1 MGLVAPWLIAAAVLA
16 AAIVVVVAFLALCFR
31 VVVPTNAVHIV
42 QSGRRTT
49 SFGKDMGGNTYYKWP
64 SWVPHFGVRV
74 SILPLSVFRVELES
88 YAAYDKGR
96 LPFVLDVLAFFRI
109 SDPSKA
115 AERLSSIAELDGQLQ
130 GIMQGVVRTI
140 LANSEI
146 EDILGKRAEFSDA
159 FTKEVAT
166 QLPQWG
172 VETVKNIEL
181 MDIRDGAE
189 SHVIEQ
195 IMAKKKSFIEMES
208 RVAVA
213 TNTKTAQTAE
223 IDNQREV
230 AIRNQEAQETIGV
243 RTAQKDRTIGI
254 SVQQSQQAVKQE
266 AKNTATAE
274 MAIQEVQQVRTA
286 EIQRGVQLVA
296 ADQEKQTAIIKADG
310 ERQRTVIQ
318 ADAQK
323 QQRVISA
330 EGIKVETI
338 TVAEGN
344 LESATLSAKGVEA
357 QGLAKGAAEQAVL
370 MAPVNAQITL
380 AKEIGGNEGYQTYL
394 IRVKDIEAGQAV
406 GIAQADAMKVADIK
420 IIANAGTPGDG
431 IKSVG
436 DLFTSRG
443 GLAVGAALEGL
454 GNTETGAAVLKT
466 ITGDKK

>member
-1 MGLVAPWLIAAAVLA
+1 MNFVNSHMMFIGAFVAAV
-16 AAIVVVVAFLALCFR
+16 VALSLLMALFFR

-42 QSGRRTT
+42 QSGKKTT
-49 SFGKDMGGNTYYKWP
+49 SYGKDMGGNTYYKWP

-146 EDILGKRAEFSDA
+146 EDILGKRAEFSEA

-181 MDIRDGAE
+181 MDIRDGND

-223 IDNQREV
+223 IENQREV
-230 AIRNQEAQETIGV
+230 AMRNQEAQETIGV

-254 SVQQSQQAVKQE
+254 SVQQSEQAVKQE
-266 AKNTATAE
+266 AKNTASAE
-274 MAIQEVQQVRTA
+274 MAIQEVQQVRAA

-310 ERQRTVIQ
+310 EKQRTVIQ
-318 ADAQK
+318 AEAQK
-323 QQRVISA
+323 QQRVITA
-330 EGIKVETI
+330 EGVKAETV

-380 AKEIGGNEGYQTYL
+380 AKEIGGNEGYQIYL
-394 IRVKDIEAGQAV
+394 IRVKNIEASQAV
-406 GIAQADAMKVADIK
+406 GIAQAEALKAADIK
-420 IIANAGTPGDG
+420 VIANAGTPADG
-431 IKSVG
+431 ISTVG
-436 DLFTSRG
+436 ELFTSKG
-443 GLAVGAALEGL
+443 GLAVGAMMEGL
-454 GNTETGAAVLKT
+454 KNTEPGAAILKT
-466 ITGDKK
+466 FTEEKK